1 MVKREAP
8 NHLRAW
14 RLHRR
19 LTQEALAEKI
29 GTTKAVI
36 GNLENGDR
44 GLSDKWL
51 RRLAPPLGTTPG
63 HLLDHDPNDLA
74 TDILDIWAE
83 VPEER
88 RSLAREVL
96 EQFARGTGTKG

>member
-1 MVKREAP
+1 MERNP

-14 RLHRR
+14 RHFRR

-51 RRLAPPLGTTPG
+51 RRLAPALGTSPG
-63 HLLDHDPNDLA
+63 YLLDHEPEDLP
-74 TDILDIWAE
+74 TDILELWASI
-83 VPEER
+83 PEER
-88 RSLAREVL
+88 RQLALEVL
-96 EQFARGTGTKG
+96 ERFTLKGADGG

>member
-14 RLHRR
+14 RLHRH
-19 LTQEALAEKI
+19 LTQEALADKI

-51 RRLAPPLGTTPG
+51 RRLAPALGTTPG
-63 HLLDHDPNDLA
+63 YLLDHDPGDLP
-74 TDILDIWAE
+74 TDILDIWAD
-83 VPEER
+83 VPEEN
-88 RSLAREVL
+88 RSTARAVL
-96 EQFARGTGTKG
+96 EQFRRSTGTEG